1 MNVNLKKT
9 LLLLAV
15 FLYAVFVHAQTYD
28 SIIHQAGRYD
38 LDMREDMMQLRDGSI
53 LVHVEM
59 FEVDEQGGYV
69 GDYGNLFY
77 KVSRNG
83 ATIMD
88 SVFIADNDL
97 NWFLLKRNPFDD
109 DNVFAKL
116 VRDLENHRTDLCI
129 RFFDDDLNFYPEKEV
144 WVPVS
149 DTLFP
154 PLKDAY
160 MMDEKGDIIIHCPL
174 PDYALFMRVGLDGTV
189 KTRSEIPFST
199 FPSLGYISGPR
210 MGGFHLSPTQYG
222 FWGRALP
229 DYDTLKIV
237 GLDSLFNQTGIL
249 TPGNGTAGIS
259 FRYGNKERVLD
270 WDEKSFLVSSTYHPF
285 NPQVKNGVYLARYR
299 KETLEIEDIRYFET
313 KPYITGMGGVI
324 GCAAPF
330 GLAKAPDGNIYFA
343 YTTYILPRFPYGQ
356 ISVVKMDANFNIIWQ
371 RFCLEPE
378 GYCRVGSDLAVLD
391 DGGVAVG
398 GMIYGTPP
406 EFFLLVFDDNGV
418 SIGESASALRPYAY
432 WPNPAKDALHLH
444 FSPDV
449 QPAQAELY
457 DLQGRL
463 VRTWRNGLET
473 LSLQGLAPGTYTL
486 RVALKDGTVFT
497 DKVVKE

>member
-15 FLYAVFVHAQTYD
+15 FLYAAFVHAQTYD
-28 SIIHQAGRYD
+28 SIIHQAGWYD

-69 GDYGNLFY
+69 GDYGNMFY

-154 PLKDAY
+154 PLADAY
-160 MMDEKGDIIIHCPL
+160 MMDEEGDILLHCHL
-174 PDYALFMRVGLDGTV
+174 LDYVLFMRVGLDGTV
-189 KTRSEIPFST
+189 KTRSEIPRPT
-199 FPSLGYISGPR
+199 FPSMSYISGPR
-210 MGGFHLSPTQYG
+210 MGSFDMPPTKYG
-222 FWGRALP
+222 FWGFNDSNLI
-229 DYDTLKIV
+229 IV
-237 GLDSLFNQTGIL
+237 ELDSLLNQMGIL
-249 TPGNGTAGIS
+249 TPDNAVAGIE
-259 FRYGNKERVLD
+259 FGYGNKERILD
-270 WDEKSFLVSSTYHPF
+270 WDEKSFLVSSTFDPT
-285 NPQVKNGVYLARYR
+285 NPQVKNGVYLARYG
-299 KETLEIEDIRYFET
+299 KETLEVEDIRYFES
-313 KPYITGMGGVI
+313 KPYIGGTGGVI

-330 GLAKAPDGNIYFA
+330 GLAKAQDGNIYFA
-343 YTTYILPRFPYGQ
+343 YTTYCLPVVPYGQ
-356 ISVVKMDANFNIIWQ
+356 ISVVKMDTDFNIIWQ

-398 GMIYGTPP
+398 GVIYGTPP
-406 EFFLLVFDDNGV
+406 EFFVLVFDDHGV
-418 SIGESASALRPYAY
+418 GIGESASALRPYAY
-432 WPNPAKDALHLH
+432 WPNPSKDALHLH

-449 QPAQAELY
+449 QPDQAELY

-463 VRTWRNGLET
+463 VRTWRNGMERI
-473 LSLQGLAPGTYTL
+473 SLQGLAPGTYTL
-486 RVALKDGTVFT
+486 RVALEDGTVFT